1 MNKIIKMILV
11 LHLAFGAK
19 VMHAQCLITA
29 VKPGEMFTLDQLWN
43 VVVSG
48 NLPPG
53 QYKVGL
59 TLSSA
64 KNLVYKAETR
74 AFNYNN
80 NSITISFA
88 NKRMFEPLVVQYM
101 DPNFNTALMQA
112 AGIVPDGRYTV
123 AFTLIDAGTNT
134 EELCKTSYRLIVEKN
149 IAPLQLL
156 FVHKNDTI
164 KESCPTFGWIPPFP
178 LPTGDYNY
186 ELLLTECYD
195 NQTAFDATTS
205 NLPVYKMTVG
215 KNIQKNVCS
224 DLAKLEPG
232 KSYAWKINLYQNG
245 KFDNTSES
253 WKFFYEPEDSANLI
267 EPEKYFHM
275 DDKVYGSYVVIDSNL
290 LPIYFKEDYNVIDSI
305 INVVLYDSA
314 MNVYAEGEHIMLAYN
329 NGSNHSYLNFCNYD
343 FELAKGMYLLEITC
357 ITQKKYF
364 IRFKNKSE
372 LTDCY

>member
-1 MNKIIKMILV
+1 MNKIIKMLLI
-11 LHLAFGAK
+11 LHLAFSAK
-19 VMHAQCLITA
+19 MIHSQCLITA
-29 VKPGEMFTLDQLWN
+29 VKPGEMFTIDQLWN

-53 QYKVGL
+53 QYKLGL

-80 NSITISFA
+80 KSITISFA
-88 NKRMFEPLVVQYM
+88 NKRLFEPIVVQFIE
-101 DPNFNTALMQA
+101 PNFNSSLIQA
-112 AGIVPDGRYTV
+112 AGLVPDGRYTV
-123 AFTLIDAGTNT
+123 GFSLIKVGTNT
-134 EELCKTSYRLIVEKN
+134 EELCNTSYRLNVEKN

-205 NLPVYKMTVG
+205 NLPVYKMTAG
-215 KNIQKNVCS
+215 KNFQKNVCG

-245 KFDNTSES
+245 KFDNSSES
-253 WKFFYEPEDSANLI
+253 WKFYYEPEDTVEIIDIGYYYLMSEDIYA
-267 EPEKYFHM
+267 
-275 DDKVYGSYVVIDSNL
+275 SYVSIDSNL
-290 LPIYFKEDYNVIDSI
+290 LPIKFVEEYSVLDSI
-305 INVVLYDSA
+305 LEINLYDSV
-314 MNVYAEGEHIMLAYN
+314 MNVYAAGEDILLIYD
-329 NGSNHSYLNFCNYD
+329 NGSNQTYLNFCAYD
-343 FELAKGMYLLEITC
+343 FELAKGMYLLEVLCLNEKRYYI
-357 ITQKKYF
+357 K
-364 IRFKNKSE
+364 FKNKSE
-372 LTDCY
+372 PGACY

>member
-1 MNKIIKMILV
+1 MNKIIKMLLI
-11 LHLAFGAK
+11 LHLAFSAK
-19 VMHAQCLITA
+19 MIHSQCLITA
-29 VKPGEMFTLDQLWN
+29 VKPGEMFTIDQLWN

-53 QYKVGL
+53 QYKLGL

-80 NSITISFA
+80 KSITISFA
-88 NKRMFEPLVVQYM
+88 NKRLFEPLVVQFIE
-101 DPNFNTALMQA
+101 PNFNSSLIQA
-112 AGIVPDGRYTV
+112 AGLVPDGRYTV
-123 AFTLIDAGTNT
+123 GFSLIKVGTNT
-134 EELCKTSYRLIVEKN
+134 EELCNTSYRLNVEKN

-205 NLPVYKMTVG
+205 NLPVYKMTAG
-215 KNIQKNVCS
+215 KNFQKNVCG

-245 KFDNTSES
+245 KFDNSSES
-253 WKFFYEPEDSANLI
+253 WKFYYEPEDTVEIIDIGYYYLMSEDIYA
-267 EPEKYFHM
+267 
-275 DDKVYGSYVVIDSNL
+275 SYVSIDSNL
-290 LPIYFKEDYNVIDSI
+290 LPIKFVEEYSVLDSI
-305 INVVLYDSA
+305 LEINLYDSV
-314 MNVYAEGEHIMLAYN
+314 MNVYAAGEDILLIYD
-329 NGSNHSYLNFCNYD
+329 NGSNQTYLNFCAYD
-343 FELAKGMYLLEITC
+343 FELAKGMYLLEVLCLNEKRYYI
-357 ITQKKYF
+357 K
-364 IRFKNKSE
+364 FKNKSE
-372 LTDCY
+372 PGACY

>member
-1 MNKIIKMILV
+1 MNKIIKMLLI
-11 LHLAFGAK
+11 LHLAFSTK
-19 VMHAQCLITA
+19 MIHSQCLITA
-29 VKPGEMFTLDQLWN
+29 VKPGEMFTIDQLWN

-53 QYKVGL
+53 QYKLGL

-80 NSITISFA
+80 KSITISFA
-88 NKRMFEPLVVQYM
+88 NKRLFEPLVVQFIE
-101 DPNFNTALMQA
+101 PNFNSSLIQA
-112 AGIVPDGRYTV
+112 AGLVPDGRYTV
-123 AFTLIDAGTNT
+123 GFSLIKVGTNT
-134 EELCKTSYRLIVEKN
+134 EELCNTSYRLNVEKN

-205 NLPVYKMTVG
+205 NLPVYKMTAG
-215 KNIQKNVCS
+215 KNFQKNVCG

-245 KFDNTSES
+245 KFDNSSES
-253 WKFFYEPEDSANLI
+253 WKFYYEPEDTVEIIDIGYYYLMSEDIYA
-267 EPEKYFHM
+267 
-275 DDKVYGSYVVIDSNL
+275 SYVSIDSNL
-290 LPIYFKEDYNVIDSI
+290 LPIKFVEEYSVLDSI
-305 INVVLYDSA
+305 LEINLYDSV
-314 MNVYAEGEHIMLAYN
+314 MNVYAAGEDILLIYD
-329 NGSNHSYLNFCNYD
+329 NGSNQTYLNFCAYD
-343 FELAKGMYLLEITC
+343 FELAKGMYLLEVLCLNEKRYYI
-357 ITQKKYF
+357 K
-364 IRFKNKSE
+364 FKNKSE
-372 LTDCY
+372 PGACY